1 MGMYLPDNVLTN
13 DKISETLDTSDE
25 WIRTRT
31 GIGERRI
38 SEDFETNSYM
48 TGKACS
54 MAMKNAGIS
63 PEDIDVFILGT
74 FTPDMQSPSAS
85 CVVQGDLGLEH
96 AWCFDLN
103 AACCGFLYGL
113 ELAGGLLQ
121 NYPEYNILVCG
132 AERLSRVVDW
142 EDRSTCVLFGD
153 GAGAFVI
160 NRSSSSS
167 PEIIDITAR
176 SYGHLAHLI
185 TMPYGGTETPLT
197 PENIAERKH
206 FLTMEGSTVF
216 KHAIK
221 SMTEVCN
228 DVLKHTDTDMDDVRW
243 LVPHQANQRILDGVG
258 KKLGI
263 DPERVYSNVERY
275 GNISAASIPVAICEL
290 DETLERGDT
299 LLLAAFGAGLTCAGG
314 LIKW

>member
-1 MGMYLPDNVLTN
+1 MFLSDNVVTN
-13 DKISETLDTSDE
+13 DDISEKLDTSDE

-31 GIGERRI
+31 GISERRI

-48 TGKACS
+48 TLKACQ
-54 MAMKNAGIS
+54 MALDQAGKS

-74 FTPDMQSPSAS
+74 FTPDMQTPSTS
-85 CVVQGDLGLEH
+85 CVVQGKLGLSN
-96 AWCFDLN
+96 AWSFDLN

-121 NYPEYNILVCG
+121 NYPDYNILVCG
-132 AERLSRVVDW
+132 AERLTRVVDW

-153 GAGAFVI
+153 GAGAFVLNMDESI
-160 NRSSSSS
+160 SH
-167 PEIIDITAR
+167 EVVDITAR
-176 SYGHLAHLI
+176 SYGNLSHLI

-197 PENIAERKH
+197 PENITERNH

-216 KHAIK
+216 KNAIK
-221 SMTEVCN
+221 SMVEVCN
-228 DVLKHTDTDMDDVRW
+228 DVLKHTKVSMDEITW

-258 KKLGI
+258 KKLEI
-263 DPERVYSNVERY
+263 ESARVYSNVERF
-275 GNISAASIPVAICEL
+275 GNISAASIPVAFCEISDSL
-290 DETLERGDT
+290 KQGDL